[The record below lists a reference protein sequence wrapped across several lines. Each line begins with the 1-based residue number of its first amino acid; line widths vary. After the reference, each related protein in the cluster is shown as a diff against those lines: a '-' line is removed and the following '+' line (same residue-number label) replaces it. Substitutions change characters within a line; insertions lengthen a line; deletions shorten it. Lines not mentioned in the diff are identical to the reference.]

1 MVAFKVTRSSKASQ
15 PTGEAKAVPKTE
27 GLTQV
32 WPQQGLALHLKS
44 PGNKRGSINHHPDT
58 GIHTQMRT
66 PRTCAHMHTLRQVES
81 GWHSLKQPA
90 R

>member
-58 GIHTQMRT
+58 GIHTQMRKYSYAHHVHV
-66 PRTCAHMHTLRQVES
+66 RTCTHF
-81 GWHSLKQPA
+81 GK
-90 R
+90 